1 MLQNINLSDRIN
13 RRDGKYMAN
22 FIEFFRMVF
31 SYLFVFAV
39 IIVVSAAGAIAG
51 VKLWKPKQKVE
62 EKTESEA

>member
-1 MLQNINLSDRIN
+1 M
-13 RRDGKYMAN
+13 GKGGKNMAN

-51 VKLWKPKQKVE
+51 VKLWKPKQKADSN
-62 EKTESEA
+62 KESEA